1 MQDFV
6 QPNLPKN
13 IHGINSTFSFTTNH
27 HYRGMRV
34 HYKPD
39 KSNVKENQD
48 VANAAEEYKDNG
60 KDIDKKSG
68 INDSVGGKQR

>member
-39 KSNVKENQD
+39 KLNVKENQVD
-48 VANAAEEYKDNG
+48 TNSAEEEKDNG
-60 KDIDKKSG
+60 KDIYKEK
-68 INDSVGGKQR
+68 